1 MNKDNTLNRESKSKQ
16 MEEHKMN
23 YTYLLCEIENKV
35 AVVTISH
42 DPGNKLN
49 TQVYQELTSLFGELE
64 ANPEVH
70 AIVLTGEGNE
80 AFVAGADINE
90 MVDLDTVGM
99 MDLTKITRVSFST
112 IENLNKPVIAAVNGV
127 ARGGGLE
134 LALSCD
140 LRIASENAQF
150 AFPEINLG
158 VIPGGGGTQRIQKVV
173 GQGMA
178 KELLYF
184 GEFISAER
192 AYQLQ
197 IVNKVVAHDQIL
209 TAAKEWAEK
218 LAQKAPVALRMMKV
232 AVNTGANVD
241 LESALTIEA
250 TSYDGAFATQD
261 RKEAMT
267 AFVEGRKPKYVGR

>member
-1 MNKDNTLNRESKSKQ
+1 MSKNLI
-16 MEEHKMN
+16 EENVTK
-23 YTYLLCEIENKV
+23 YQYLLCDIENKV
-35 AVVTISH
+35 AVVTINH
-42 DPGNKLN
+42 EPGNKLN
-49 TQVYQELTSLFGELE
+49 TQVYLELKNLFSSLER
-64 ANPEVH
+64 NREVQ
-70 AIVLTGEGNE
+70 AIVLTGAGDE

-99 MDLTKITRVSFST
+99 MDLTQITREAFSK
-112 IENLNKPVIAAVNGV
+112 IENLHKPVIAAINGV

-140 LRIASENAQF
+140 LRIASQQAQF

-173 GQGMA
+173 GQGIA
-178 KELLYF
+178 KELLFF
-184 GEFISAER
+184 GEFIDAQR
-192 AYQLQ
+192 AYELQ
-197 IVNKVVAHDQIL
+197 ILNKVVPHDQLLIE
-209 TAAKEWAEK
+209 AKNWAEK
-218 LAQKAPVALRMMKV
+218 LAQKAPIALRMMKT
-232 AVNTGANVD
+232 AVHTGANVD

-267 AFVEGRKPKYVGR
+267 AFVEGRKPTYKGK

>member
-1 MNKDNTLNRESKSKQ
+1 MSNSLTEKA
-16 MEEHKMN
+16 N
-23 YTYLLCEIENKV
+23 YHYLLCEIENKV
-35 AVVTISH
+35 AVVTIDH
-42 DPGNKLN
+42 NPGNKLN
-49 TQVYQELTSLFGELE
+49 TEVYLELKKLFTELE
-64 ANPEVH
+64 GNREVH
-70 AIVLTGEGNE
+70 TIVLTGAGDE

-99 MDLTKITRVSFST
+99 MDLTQITREAFSK
-112 IENLNKPVIAAVNGV
+112 IENLNKPVIAAINGV

-140 LRIASENAQF
+140 LRIASQQAQF

-173 GQGMA
+173 GQGIA

-184 GEFISAER
+184 GEFIDAER
-192 AYQLQ
+192 AYELQ
-197 IVNKVVAHDQIL
+197 IVNKVVPHDQIL
-209 TAAKEWAEK
+209 TVAKNWAEK
-218 LAQKAPVALRMMKV
+218 LAQKAPVALRMMKL
-232 AVNTGANVD
+232 AVNTGSNVD

-267 AFVEGRKPKYVGR
+267 AFVEGRKPNYVGK

>member
-1 MNKDNTLNRESKSKQ
+1 MLDQQIKNN
-16 MEEHKMN
+16 H
-23 YTYLLCEIENKV
+23 YLQCTVENKV

-42 DPGNKLN
+42 GPGNKLN
-49 TQVYQELTSLFGELE
+49 TEVYLEITRVFGELE
-64 ANPEVH
+64 ANKDVH
-70 AIVLTGEGNE
+70 AIVLTGEGDE

-90 MVDLDTVGM
+90 MVNLDTVGM
-99 MDLTKITRVSFST
+99 MDLTKITREAFSK
-112 IENLNKPVIAAVNGV
+112 IENLNKPVIAAINGI

-173 GQGMA
+173 GQGIA

-184 GEFISAER
+184 GEFIDAKR
-192 AYQLQ
+192 AYELQ
-197 IVNKVVAHDQIL
+197 IVNKVIAHEQIVAE
-209 TAAKEWAEK
+209 AKAWAEK
-218 LAQKAPVALRMMKV
+218 LAQKAPVALRMMKL

-250 TSYDGAFATQD
+250 TSYDGAFATND

-267 AFVEGRKPKYVGR
+267 AFVEGRKPIYTGK